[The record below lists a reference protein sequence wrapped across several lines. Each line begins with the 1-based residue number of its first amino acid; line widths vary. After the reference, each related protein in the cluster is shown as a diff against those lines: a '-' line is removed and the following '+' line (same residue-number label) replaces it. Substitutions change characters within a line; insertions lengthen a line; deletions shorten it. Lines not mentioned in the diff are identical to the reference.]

1 MRLPIN
7 EGSNIM
13 ADPFELWRLMWST
26 AISRGLES
34 LSEAVPG
41 DAPLDR
47 GRHANAMDLLSLP
60 ILRRV
65 RIELPTMLL
74 LERSAEA
81 FAKANPVLIV
91 APYAVHEASI
101 ADFADRH
108 SLAQVL
114 VEGGSDCVALTYWK
128 SATAEMRD
136 YGIDAYLADL
146 NVAIDDLGGRVSLIG
161 LCQGGWLAAAY
172 AARFPRK
179 VKRLVLAGAPI
190 DTGAAESRITQT
202 LFPVSTASIAQAL
215 ALSGGRVLGSLSYA
229 LWSDELA
236 QGFTADAA
244 LQCADDP
251 ALTAKFD
258 AWNARTVDLPGVYF
272 LQTAEWIFRE
282 NRLARGTFPSL
293 GRVSRL
299 PDIQAPIFV
308 LAAADDEIVALPQA
322 TAVKSLC
329 TRTNVEVRVE
339 PGQHLSL
346 FMGRRTLN
354 TAWREIACWLR
365 EPDAPAP
372 PSNRPA
378 LVAAAKRGRETAI
391 AESGSGEARPA
402 SIVKR
407 PRNRRPPGLM
417 KITHIADDFDVTD
430 ESIIRDFEG
439 SD

>member
-1 MRLPIN
+1 
-7 EGSNIM
+7 M

-34 LSEAVPG
+34 LSEAVPN
-41 DAPLDR
+41 DAVLDR
-47 GRHANAMDLLSLP
+47 SRGAGSIDASSLT
-60 ILRRV
+60 ILKRV

-81 FAKANPVLIV
+81 SAEKNPVLIV

-108 SLAQVL
+108 SLAQVI

-128 SATAEMRD
+128 SASAEMRD

-172 AARFPRK
+172 AARFSRK
-179 VKRLVLAGAPI
+179 VMRLVLAGAPI
-190 DTGAAESRITQT
+190 DAHAAHSRITQT
-202 LFPVSTASIAQAL
+202 LAPVSTASIAQAL

-236 QGFTADAA
+236 RGFTAEAA

-299 PDIQAPIFV
+299 SEIEAPVFV

-322 TAVKSLC
+322 AAAKPLC
-329 TRTNVEVRVE
+329 TRADVEVRVE
-339 PGQHLSL
+339 PGRHLSL
-346 FMGRRTLN
+346 FMGRRTLD
-354 TAWREIACWLR
+354 TAWRDIACWLK
-365 EPDAPAP
+365 APVH
-372 PSNRPA
+372 SYRSK
-378 LVAAAKRGRETAI
+378 AK
-391 AESGSGEARPA
+391 
-402 SIVKR
+402 
-407 PRNRRPPGLM
+407 
-417 KITHIADDFDVTD
+417 
-430 ESIIRDFEG
+430 
-439 SD
+439 